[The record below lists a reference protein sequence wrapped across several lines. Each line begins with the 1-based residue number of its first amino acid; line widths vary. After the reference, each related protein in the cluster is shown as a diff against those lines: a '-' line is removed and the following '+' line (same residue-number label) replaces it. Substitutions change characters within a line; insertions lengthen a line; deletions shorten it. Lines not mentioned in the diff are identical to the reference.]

1 MDAITLLKNDHTTV
15 ERLFKRYEDAGD
27 RAYVEKRR
35 LVDQIIEE
43 LSRHAAIEEQLFY
56 PAARAAVDD
65 VEDVAL
71 ESIEEH
77 HIVKW
82 VLSELEK
89 MDPRDERFD
98 AKVAVLIE
106 NVRHHVEEEEG
117 EFFPKVRAQLGRNDL
132 SDLGDAMETARKVAP
147 TRPHP
152 RSPQMPPGNL
162 VAGAFASVT
171 DRVTDTAKGTAYGV
185 VNVAKRVVSIVP
197 GISLEPTRPSGS
209 RLARSQA
216 ERVRGGLEGAVDS
229 VADAAGR
236 VLDQVDDTADQV
248 VDQIGDAADEARE
261 RAEEAGD
268 TVTRTARSATR
279 GAARTAKA
287 ARSGAKG
294 TATSA
299 RKGAS
304 SARTAAERGATS
316 TARSAKRGAKNT
328 TRTAKRGAT
337 TTARTAKKAA
347 TATKRTASA
356 SS

>member
-1 MDAITLLKNDHTTV
+1 MDAITLLKNDHHTV
-15 ERLFKRYEDAGD
+15 EQLFKRFENAGE

-35 LVDQIIEE
+35 VVDQIIEE

-56 PAARAAVDD
+56 PAARVAVDD

-82 VLSELEK
+82 ELSELEK

-106 NVRHHVEEEEG
+106 NVRHHVEEEES
-117 EFFPKVRAQLGRNDL
+117 EFFPKVRDQLGRNDL
-132 SDLGDAMETARKVAP
+132 GELGDAMESARKVAP

-152 RSPQMPPGNL
+152 RSPQTPPGNL
-162 VAGAFASVT
+162 VAGAVASVT
-171 DRVTDTAKGTAYGV
+171 DRVGDAAMGTAYGV

-197 GISLEPTRPSGS
+197 GVSLEPTRPTGS

-216 ERVRGGLEGAVDS
+216 ARVRDGLDDAVDS
-229 VADAAGR
+229 IG
-236 VLDQVDDTADQV
+236 DTA
-248 VDQIGDAADEARE
+248 E
-261 RAEEAGD
+261 RAVDETRDRAEDVGS

-279 GAARTAKA
+279 GAARTASA
-287 ARSGAKG
+287 AKSGAKG

-304 SARTAAERGATS
+304 SARSTAKRGATS
-316 TARSAKRGAKNT
+316 TARNAQRGATNT
-328 TRTAKRGAT
+328 ARTAKRGAT
-337 TTARTAKKAA
+337 TTARTAKKSAS
-347 TATKRTASA
+347 ATKRTAT
-356 SS
+356 SSS

>member
-1 MDAITLLKNDHTTV
+1 MDAITLLKNDHRTV
-15 ERLFKRYEDAGD
+15 EQLFKRYEDAGD
-27 RAYVEKRR
+27 SAYVEKRR
-35 LVDQIIEE
+35 LVDRIIEE

-56 PAARAAVDD
+56 PAARAVVDD

-82 VLSELEK
+82 ELSELEK

-98 AKVAVLIE
+98 AKVTVLIE

-117 EFFPKVRAQLGRNDL
+117 DFFPKVREQLGRNDL
-132 SDLGDAMETARKVAP
+132 GELGDAMETARKVAP

-162 VAGAFASVT
+162 VTGAVASVT
-171 DRVTDTAKGTAYGV
+171 DRVGDTAKGTAIGV
-185 VNVAKRVVSIVP
+185 VNVAKRVVSLVP
-197 GISLEPTRPSGS
+197 GISLEPTRPTGS

-216 ERVRGGLEGAVDS
+216 ERVRDGLDNAVDS
-229 VADAAGR
+229 IG
-236 VLDQVDDTADQV
+236 DTAERA
-248 VDQIGDAADEARE
+248 VDQAGDVVEETRD
-261 RAEEAGD
+261 RAEDVG
-268 TVTRTARSATR
+268 TTMTRTARTATR
-279 GAARTAKA
+279 GAAKTAKTAKA
-287 ARSGAKG
+287 GAKG

-304 SARTAAERGATS
+304 AART
-316 TARSAKRGAKNT
+316 
-328 TRTAKRGAT
+328 TAKRGAT
-337 TTARTAKKAA
+337 STGRTAKKSAN
-347 TATKRTASA
+347 ATKRAATT